1 MNVTISGM
9 DSTTERIKAICDSKI
24 RKEIT
29 GKLADIGEVV
39 AADKFD
45 MADYAGYNDVVVSVK
60 ETSDGH
66 EVVASGSQ
74 VLFIEYGTGKK
85 QAEHPTG
92 KYKHGSMYTTP
103 QALSND
109 YWLYKGSLGKGG
121 CASTFN
127 LNPQYNITS
136 GVPAQNCMY
145 ETEKVIRDSIQEV
158 AKEVLGI

>member
-1 MNVTISGM
+1 MIVNISGM
-9 DSTTERIKAICDSKI
+9 DSVTERIKAICDSKI
-24 RKEIT
+24 SKEVT
-29 GKLADIGEVV
+29 SKLADIGE
-39 AADKFD
+39 AEATDRFNA
-45 MADYAGYNDVVVSVK
+45 ADYAGDNDVVVSVN

-74 VLFIEYGTGKK
+74 VLFIEYGTGRK

-92 KYKHGSMYTTP
+92 KYKHGSLYTTP

-109 YWLYKGSLGKGG
+109 YWLYKGSVGKGG
-121 CASTFN
+121 YASPFK
-127 LNPQYNITS
+127 LDLDFNITS

-145 ETEKVIRDSIQEV
+145 ETEKVIRENIQEV